1 MKAQRSRGV
10 QVAVLAGMLVACL
23 SVTASPQV
31 LLEPLSQDLSVSPP
45 GFVTLVFRIT
55 NIGVSSDTFD
65 LYATA
70 PDGWTTLTLT
80 RSVSLQPSEH
90 ETVLL
95 SLRVP
100 TNVPAGEYE
109 VVLRAVSQTDPSIWN
124 EAALQVEVQP
134 IAGVKLQP
142 PPQDGQALP
151 GGAAEYW
158 IEVLNRGNILSEFEL
173 EVRSQWP
180 VDIVPE
186 SVELPPGKRAEVIV
200 RHWVPVDAAPGTER
214 SFTVEVCSLLE
225 PGVRDKATLTTK
237 VLPPLPA
244 EVGGTL
250 MAELPVQL
258 RLSTKL
264 DLVSRNLDSALR
276 LSLAGGVE
284 DGYFSAYFNASPIFG
299 PTPLELDSFSICYRR
314 GSAKYAIGDT
324 SRKLT
329 DLLSSSC
336 RGGSV
341 AIDAEHY
348 GLTLLGGGSG
358 DGTCVGGHLVIGPDV
373 ANVGIAHIE
382 RKDETDQSMVWS
394 LTASTEP
401 LEDWSLRMEGALGI
415 NNDLTS
421 RAFFFNTTVDI
432 TEYFLSAEAFSVGT
446 YFPGLRSDQ
455 VGIAL
460 SQRLRHEDISL
471 SASLSHVS
479 NNVVGDPLVSTTA
492 TDKLELDFSCPFTE
506 WLQVDSTLKCNG
518 KQSPGL
524 SSEFDGLLEANFSLT
539 PFKKWPTINPS
550 TKLTWE
556 RSEGST
562 VKSKFGRLL
571 SLGVSGSME
580 ALLYS
585 FSTGV
590 NDQID
595 HVAETHCRTLTFGVS
610 GSMGALPYSF
620 STQVSDQIDHVAG
633 THYRTLIFSEGTGL
647 SVKDFYLFLKL
658 TQTRLEDYPTGQLLA
673 GGTEVSLNFSPR
685 GSPHSVDLTLINVG
699 DDFDLSLGLDMQILE
714 GLELQVEGTLEWT
727 RDDAIPPAF
736 SGKATLA
743 FNLNIAF
750 DLPIP
755 FIVTKGRIE
764 GHAFIDTNANGQY
777 DPDEEGV
784 AELVM
789 GVADTQAL
797 TGKEGEFRFAPL
809 PPGDYS
815 LRIVNLP
822 RNYVPLAS
830 MPIPVHLEAGMVEQ
844 VEVPLVEGAM
854 ITGRVAVFPE
864 EEPREGLYLEGTG
877 EESLAQGEGLPNVVV
892 KLTSNEET
900 FLQATDRDGHF
911 QFDRL
916 RPGQWTLTV
925 YEDQLPRFHYLERDV
940 FEFDLKPGDQEDL
953 LIRVFVKRRPIQLLE
968 EGELQ
973 VEEKEDEE

>member
-1 MKAQRSRGV
+1 MPLTRNLGLQTV
-10 QVAVLAGMLVACL
+10 ILAGMLVAFVV
-23 SVTASPQV
+23 VTASPQV
-31 LLEPLSQDLSVSPP
+31 LLDPLSQALSLSPP
-45 GFVTLVFRIT
+45 GLVTLVFRIT
-55 NIGVSSDTFD
+55 NAGATADTFD
-65 LYATA
+65 LYATV
-70 PDGWTTLTLT
+70 PDGWTTLVFTPSL
-80 RSVSLQPSEH
+80 SLQPSEYG
-90 ETVLL
+90 TVLL
-95 SLRVP
+95 ALRVP
-100 TNVPAGEYE
+100 AGVLAGEYA
-109 VVLRAVSQTDPSIWN
+109 VVLRAISQTDPSIWH
-124 EAALQVEVQP
+124 EAPLQVEVQP

-151 GGAAEYW
+151 GGAVEYW
-158 IEVLNRGNILSEFEL
+158 FEVLNRGNILSEFEL
-173 EVRSQWP
+173 EARSQWP

-186 SVELPPGKRAEVIV
+186 SVELSPGKRAEVLV

-214 SFTVEVCSLLE
+214 SLTVEVCSILE

-250 MAELPVQL
+250 MAKLPVRV

-264 DLVSRNLDSALR
+264 DLVSRTLDGALR

-284 DGYFSAYFNASPIFG
+284 NGYFLAYFDASPVFG
-299 PTPLELDSFSICYRR
+299 PTPLELDSFSVCYRR
-314 GSAKYAIGDT
+314 GPAKYAIGDT

-329 DLLSSSC
+329 DLLSLSL

-341 AIDAEHY
+341 IIDAEY
-348 GLTLLGGGSG
+348 YDLTLLGGGSG
-358 DGTCVGGHLVIGPDV
+358 DETCVGGRLVVGPDV

-415 NNDLTS
+415 KNALTS
-421 RAFFFNTTVDI
+421 RAFFFNTTVDSAV
-432 TEYFLSAEAFSVGT
+432 YFLSAEVFSVGT

-455 VGIAL
+455 AGFAF

-471 SASLSHVS
+471 SASLSHIS

-492 TDKLELDFSCPFTE
+492 TDKLELDLSCPFTE
-506 WLQVDSTLKCNG
+506 WLQVDSTLKCNR
-518 KQSPGL
+518 KQSSNL
-524 SSEFDGLLEANFSLT
+524 SSEFHGLLEANLSLN
-539 PFKKWPTINPS
+539 PFEKWPTVDPS
-550 TKLTWE
+550 AKLTWE
-556 RSEGST
+556 RSEGAT

-580 ALLYS
+580 DLLYS

-595 HVAETHCRTLTFGVS
+595 YVAETHCRTLTFNVS

-633 THYRTLIFSEGTGL
+633 THYRTLTFSEGTGL
-647 SVKDFYLFLKL
+647 SIKEFYLFLKL
-658 TQTRLEDYPTGQLLA
+658 TQTRLEDYSTGRLLS
-673 GGTEVSLNFSPR
+673 GETEVSLNFSPR
-685 GSPHSVDLTLINVG
+685 GSPHSVDITLTNVG
-699 DDFDLSLGLDMQILE
+699 DDFDLSLDLDMQILE
-714 GLELQVEGTLEWT
+714 GLEFQVEGALEWT

-736 SGKATLA
+736 SGKVTLA
-743 FNLNIAF
+743 FNLDLAF
-750 DLPIP
+750 ELAIP

-777 DPDEEGV
+777 DSDEEGI

-797 TGKEGEFRFAPL
+797 TGKKGEFRFPPL

-815 LRIVNLP
+815 LRILNLP
-822 RNYVPLAS
+822 LHYIPLTS
-830 MPIPVHLEAGMVEQ
+830 MPIPVRLEAGAVEQ

-854 ITGRVAVFPE
+854 ITGQVAVFSE
-864 EEPREGLYLEGTG
+864 EQREGLSLEGSG
-877 EESLAQGEGLPNVVV
+877 REPSAYGEGLSNVSLR
-892 KLTSNEET
+892 LTSDEET
-900 FLQATDRDGHF
+900 FLQVTDRDGHF
-911 QFDRL
+911 QFERL
-916 RPGQWTLTV
+916 RPGHWTLKV
-925 YEDQLPRFHYLERDV
+925 YDTKLPRFHYLEKNL
-940 FEFDLKPGDQEDL
+940 FEFDLKPGDQGDL
-953 LIRVFVKRRPIQLLE
+953 LVKVFVKRRPIQLLE

-973 VEEKEDEE
+973 VEEEEEKP